1 MSRLREFALKILLRK
16 EKGIMAVIFEVLQDF
31 LNLLPNQRRNL
42 IEGLLALHNEGC
54 IDEVE

>member
-1 MSRLREFALKILLRK
+1 MRGAGFPDSPARSLDLD
-16 EKGIMAVIFEVLQDF
+16 FEVLQDF

-54 IDEVE
+54 IR